1 MKTKEELTAVKE
13 KAEAM
18 NEKVRKLT
26 DEELLLCSGG
36 TGFGRPAGNS
46 LIALVDRLNNDCP
59 DEVVYVLYDNH
70 EPPGSIGQIDDN
82 ALLTFCG
89 NRVTL

>member
-26 DEELLLCSGG
+26 DVELRCSGG
-36 TGFGRPAGNS
+36 AFVDGRWQAD
-46 LIALVDRLNNDCP
+46 AKMVDTFHSHLQPKHD
-59 DEVVYVLYDNH
+59 VV
-70 EPPGSIGQIDDN
+70 QK
-82 ALLTFCG
+82 
-89 NRVTL
+89 

>member
-26 DEELLLCSGG
+26 DEELHLCSGG
-36 TGFGRPAGNS
+36 IGAG
-46 LIALVDRLNNDCP
+46 LCND
-59 DEVVYVLYDNH
+59 Y
-70 EPPGSIGQIDDN
+70 IDDFFKQKQDRKLN
-82 ALLTFCG
+82 MVYKNKEVLDGFSVDAYICLPESTKDSVNNYL
-89 NRVTL
+89 V

>member
-26 DEELLLCSGG
+26 DEELRCSG
-36 TGFGRPAGNS
+36 S
-46 LIALVDRLNNDCP
+46 LVPVND
-59 DEVVYVLYDNH
+59 ELHNH
-70 EPPGSIGQIDDN
+70 TTEKYYPR
-82 ALLTFCG
+82 C
-89 NRVTL
+89 